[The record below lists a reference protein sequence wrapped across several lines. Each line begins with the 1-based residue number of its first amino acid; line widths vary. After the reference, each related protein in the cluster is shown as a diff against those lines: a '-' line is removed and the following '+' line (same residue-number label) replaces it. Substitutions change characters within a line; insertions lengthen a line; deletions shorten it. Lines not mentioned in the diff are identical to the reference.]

1 MEEKL
6 FTVIDEDGTEV
17 EYEVVLTFKSE
28 EFKKSYVV
36 YKLPGDE
43 NEEVFA
49 AIYDEED
56 KEGGNLIQV
65 ETDEEWDMLDEMLNT
80 FLEETYGEEE
90 EYDEEDEDL
99 TK

>member
-1 MEEKL
+1 MDEKL
-6 FTVIDEDGTEV
+6 FTVIDEDGSEI

-49 AIYDEED
+49 AIFDEENKD
-56 KEGGNLIQV
+56 GGNLIQV
-65 ETDEEWDMLDEMLNT
+65 ETDEEWDMLDEVLNA
-80 FLEETYGEEE
+80 FLEDLDDADDEE
-90 EYDEEDEDL
+90 EEDEDEQ
-99 TK
+99 K

>member
-1 MEEKL
+1 MEEKV
-6 FTVIDEDGTEV
+6 FTVIDEDGIEV

-49 AIYDEED
+49 AIFDEENKD
-56 KEGGNLIQV
+56 GGNLIQV
-65 ETDEEWDMLDEMLNT
+65 ETDEEWDMLDEVLNS
-80 FLEETYGEEE
+80 FLEDSE
-90 EYDEEDEDL
+90 EYDDEEVEDE

>member
-28 EFKKSYVV
+28 EFAKSYVV

-49 AIYDEED
+49 AIFDED
-56 KEGGNLIQV
+56 NTDGGNLIQV
-65 ETDEEWDMLDEMLNT
+65 ETEAEWDMLDEVLNA
-80 FLEETYGEEE
+80 FLEDSDDADDEEE
-90 EYDEEDEDL
+90 SEEDEQ
-99 TK
+99 K

>member
-1 MEEKL
+1 MDEKL
-6 FTVIDEDGTEV
+6 FTVIDEDGNEV

-49 AIYDEED
+49 AIFDEEN

-65 ETDEEWDMLDEMLNT
+65 ETDEEWDMLDEVLNA
-80 FLEETYGEEE
+80 FLEDLDDADDE
-90 EYDEEDEDL
+90 EEDEQ
-99 TK
+99 K